1 MDSPEH
7 RAITQCYPKLCSLI
21 QQSPTGVA
29 THLKPLGILSSEDWA
44 FITNLQNNDDK
55 KAIRIVD
62 AVLNQV
68 ELDSQVF
75 PKFVSA
81 LEASGSWTRTVVGE
95 LKQILESLL
104 PCCTEERVSGSG
116 DSGATNM
123 GEGGC
128 GLFSSFSLKYENNQ
142 RLSIDPFHKTS

>member
-21 QQSPTGVA
+21 QQSPTSVA
-29 THLKPLGILSSEDWA
+29 AHLKPLGILSPEDWA
-44 FITNLQNNDDK
+44 FITNPQSNDDK

-68 ELDSQVF
+68 GLDSQVF

-81 LEASGSWTRTVVGE
+81 LEASGSWTRTVVCE
-95 LKQILESLL
+95 LKQILE
-104 PCCTEERVSGSG
+104 PCCTEERASGSG

-128 GLFSSFSLKYENNQ
+128 DLFSLYSPAVKNKQ
-142 RLSIDPFHKTS
+142 RLGQAK

>member
-1 MDSPEH
+1 MDSPER

-29 THLKPLGILSSEDWA
+29 THLKPLGILSTEDWA
-44 FITNLQNNDDK
+44 FITNPQHNDDK

-68 ELDSQVF
+68 GLASQVF

-95 LKQILESLL
+95 LKQILESTLL

-128 GLFSSFSLKYENNQ
+128 GLFSLYSQTVKNKQ
-142 RLSIDPFHKTS
+142 RLSLL